1 MGGLGGGERE
11 EVRSMRGE
19 MYKKEGLGKGMSGEM
34 QGMRV
39 KTDERREDLV
49 GRGMKGDRGEG
60 RDRGRGMKG

>member
-1 MGGLGGGERE
+1 
-11 EVRSMRGE
+11 
-19 MYKKEGLGKGMSGEM
+19 MSGEM

-60 RDRGRGMKG
+60 RNKGRGMKG